1 MNFPDP
7 AIIHEAMILM
17 DLKNS
22 VKHDNSLAEFRN
34 ELDKQIVALCEA
46 FAKELMNAKQ

>member
-17 DLKNS
+17 KLKEKTEN
-22 VKHDNSLAEFRN
+22 DDIRN
-34 ELDKQIVALCEA
+34 TMEDRIRFLCEE